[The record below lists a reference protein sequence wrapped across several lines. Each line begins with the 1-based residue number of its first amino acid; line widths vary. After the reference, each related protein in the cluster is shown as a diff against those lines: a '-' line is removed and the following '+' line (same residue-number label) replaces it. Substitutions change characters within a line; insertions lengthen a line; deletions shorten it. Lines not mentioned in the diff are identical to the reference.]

1 MEPAQVVILL
11 LIGYIIF
18 TIDKL
23 TQVFPRPPV
32 LVGVGM
38 ILYFIPFFKGIEL
51 SEVTLYEVI
60 LPALLFISAYKFS
73 VGALKANSWSIVLLS
88 TAGLM
93 LTVLGLGGVI
103 YLTASLFVTLS
114 FTEALLIAAILTP
127 TDPVSVTSILHKSLD
142 NEMVGDV
149 VEGES
154 LINDGTSYVI
164 FATLLSIHQ
173 GSESFS
179 FFSFMGEF
187 LYVAIGGALIGI
199 VFGWVVSRAVHFT
212 HHQEYQVM
220 LSIVMAYGLFLLA
233 ESFGISGVLATVAA
247 GLMLSWEFNR
257 INKED
262 HYRESLDH
270 FWDVVEPTL
279 LSLVFLLI
287 GYTAVEH
294 LKWEWFGFAVV
305 VFVLSLV
312 IRTVIVLLTS
322 QSVPPIRKSISWKES
337 LLISF
342 GGVKG
347 TMSVVLLLIL
357 EASDTGGTETVMTV
371 AFIAVLLSLFIQSV
385 GVHPLAKLLKS

>member
-1 MEPAQVVILL
+1 MEPAQIVGLL

-18 TIDKL
+18 TIDKR
-23 TQVFPRPPV
+23 TQLFPRPPV
-32 LVGVGM
+32 LVLIGM
-38 ILYFIPFFKGIEL
+38 LLYFIPFFDGIQL
-51 SEVTLYEVI
+51 SEKTLYEII

-73 VGALKANSWSIVLLS
+73 VGALKANSWIISLLS
-88 TAGLM
+88 TVGLIV
-93 LTVLGLGGVI
+93 TVLGLGGGI
-103 YLTASLFVTLS
+103 YLTASLFTTLS
-114 FTEALLIAAILTP
+114 FTEALLIAAVLTP

-142 NEMVGDV
+142 NEKVGDI

-173 GSESFS
+173 GHESFS
-179 FFSFMGEF
+179 FVSFLGEF
-187 LYVAIGGALIGI
+187 LYVAIGGAVIGI
-199 VFGWVVSRAVHFT
+199 VFGWIVSRAVHFT

-270 FWDVVEPTL
+270 FWDVVEPSL

-287 GYTAVEH
+287 GYTAVDY
-294 LKWEWFGFAVV
+294 LKWEWLGFAAI

-312 IRTVIVLLTS
+312 VRTGIVVLTA
-322 QSVPPIRKSISWKES
+322 QSVPPVRRNMSWQES

-347 TMSVVLLLIL
+347 TMSVVLLLLL
-357 EASDTGGTETVMTV
+357 EASGTEGIGTVMTLSFFV
-371 AFIAVLLSLFIQSV
+371 VLMSLFIQSL

>member
-18 TIDKL
+18 TIDKR

-32 LVGVGM
+32 LAGVGM
-38 ILYFIPFFKGIEL
+38 ILYFIPFFEGIEL

-179 FFSFMGEF
+179 FLSFMGEF
-187 LYVAIGGALIGI
+187 LYVAIGGAFIGI
-199 VFGWVVSRAVHFT
+199 VFGWLVSRAVHFT

-233 ESFGISGVLATVAA
+233 EAFGISGVLATVAA

-294 LKWEWFGFAVV
+294 LKWEWFGFAAV
-305 VFVLSLV
+305 VFVLSLI

-357 EASDTGGTETVMTV
+357 EASDTGGTEAVMTV
-371 AFIAVLLSLFIQSV
+371 AFIAVLLSLFIQSI

>member
-1 MEPAQVVILL
+1 MEPVQIVVLL
-11 LIGYIIF
+11 LIGYIVF
-18 TIDKL
+18 TIDKR

-32 LVGVGM
+32 LVGIG
-38 ILYFIPFFKGIEL
+38 ILLYFVPFFSGIQL
-51 SEVTLYEVI
+51 SEKALYEII

-73 VGALKANSWSIVLLS
+73 VGALKTNSWAIAILS
-88 TAGLM
+88 TVGLVI
-93 LTVLGLGGVI
+93 TVLGLGGAIYVI
-103 YLTASLFVTLS
+103 ATLFVPLN
-114 FTEALLIAAILTP
+114 FTEALLIAAVLTP

-142 NEMVGDV
+142 NEKVGDI

-173 GSESFS
+173 GHESFS

-199 VFGWVVSRAVHFT
+199 VFGWIVSQAVHFT

-220 LSIVMAYGLFLLA
+220 LSIVMAYGIFILA

-257 INKED
+257 INRED

-287 GYTAVEH
+287 GFTAVDY
-294 LKWEWFGFAVV
+294 LKWEWFGFAVT
-305 VFVLSLV
+305 VFILSLV
-312 IRTVIVLLTS
+312 IRTLIVVFTA
-322 QSVPPIRKSISWKES
+322 QSVPPIRKTLSWKES

-347 TMSVVLLLIL
+347 TMSVVLLLLL
-357 EASDTGGTETVMTV
+357 EASDAGETGTVMTIS
-371 AFIAVLLSLFIQSV
+371 FIAVLLSLFIQSV